1 MNGRLPP
8 PRIGAAP
15 ARLAS
20 RAPCILVTGF
30 GPFPGVP
37 VNDSAILVA
46 ALRDAP
52 PFGGAFARLHMA
64 ILPTDWGE
72 APARTRALI
81 EELAPDLV
89 LHFGVSARARDFQ
102 IETRAFNLRRS
113 SPDCAG
119 RLPGGYYVKPSGPP
133 VLDATLPAALLV
145 RQLNLAGIPAS
156 LSSNAGR
163 YLCNATLYSSLLHGR
178 SLPRPPR
185 IGFVHIP
192 ALTPVECGSD
202 GAQNAAFGFS
212 TLHDGAGLI
221 LQTLARFMRTL
232 PSHAMRPHRN
242 RLRTGVVS

>member
-37 VNDSAILVA
+37 VNASAILVA

-52 PFGGAFARLHMA
+52 PFGAAIARLHMA
-64 ILPTDWGE
+64 VLPTDWAE
-72 APARTRALI
+72 APARARALI

-119 RLPGGYYVKPSGPP
+119 RLPGGNYVKPSGPP
-133 VLDATLPAALLV
+133 VLGATLPAALLV
-145 RQLNLAGIPAS
+145 RQLGLAGIPAS
-156 LSSNAGR
+156 LSRDAGR

-178 SLPRPPR
+178 SLQRPPR

-192 ALTPVECGSD
+192 ALTPVECGD
-202 GAQNAAFGFS
+202 GAQNAAFDFS

-221 LQTLARFMRTL
+221 LQTLARFMRSL
-232 PSHAMRPHRN
+232 PPHAMRPHRN
-242 RLRTGVVS
+242 RLRTGVVW